1 MRFGRGVG
9 TMTPLPPPGPHGG
22 DAVAVAHAL
31 GLNPTEVL
39 DLSQSLN
46 PVAPDP
52 LPILRRHLGSLL
64 RYPDPARATAALA
77 SAMGVDEHR
86 LLLTNGGSEAI
97 SLVSA
102 ELGGRVVEPE
112 FSLHPRL
119 AGPLWCSNPHN
130 PSGRLAGPDEHAAVW
145 DEAFYALAT
154 GHWTRGDR
162 DAVVVGSLTKLL
174 GCPGLRIGYVLAPA
188 GDASIVERCRRR
200 QPMWSVNGLAVSA
213 LPDLLAGADL
223 RSWSAGVRD
232 LREQLALVLG
242 DHGFEPQPSDANWV
256 LVEADGLRARLAP
269 LGIVVRDCSSF
280 GLPHM
285 VRIAAP
291 TPGGLERLDEALST
305 IDRTSGDGPGSF
317 LLASAV
323 RGRRHPREKGST

>member
-1 MRFGRGVG
+1 
-9 TMTPLPPPGPHGG
+9 MTLLPPPGRHGG
-22 DAVAVAHAL
+22 DAIAVAHAL
-31 GLNPTEVL
+31 GLDPTNVL

-52 LPILRRHLGSLL
+52 LSILRRHLGSLL

-77 SAMGVDEHR
+77 SAMGVDEDR

-130 PSGRLAGPDEHAAVW
+130 PSGRLAGPDERTAVW

-154 GHWTRGDR
+154 GRWTRGDR

-188 GDASIVERCRRR
+188 SDHSIVERCRRR
-200 QPMWSVNGLAVSA
+200 QPMWAVNGLAVSA
-213 LPDLLAGADL
+213 LPDLLACVDL
-223 RSWSAGVRD
+223 PAWSVGVRA
-232 LREQLALVLG
+232 LREQLAQVLH
-242 DHGFEPQPSDANWV
+242 DHGFDPQPSDANWV
-256 LVEADGLRARLAP
+256 LVEAHGLRARLAP
-269 LGIVVRDCSSF
+269 QGIVVRDCSSF

-285 VRIAAP
+285 VRIAVP
-291 TPGGLERLDEALST
+291 TPGGLERLDEALSS
-305 IDRTSGDGPGSF
+305 IDRTADGGPGF
-317 LLASAV
+317 VQLASAE
-323 RGRRHPREKGST
+323 RGPEHAREKGNT